1 MIEDDHN
8 LKMTKTRNLLINRS
22 LFQRNYSIKI
32 STKKKN
38 DQNLKIFGSISAF
51 IGNGWLECWIKI
63 HIMYILI

>member
-32 STKKKN
+32 STKKKM
-38 DQNLKIFGSISAF
+38 
-51 IGNGWLECWIKI
+51 IKI
-63 HIMYILI
+63 